1 MKYQVSVDDKKYEL
15 EISKNSK
22 RLEISIN
29 GRKISVDNQQI
40 AIGRLAMMLQDNKP
54 FEFELRRDNGTY
66 DCWLNSRKARCEVI
80 DEKTAAFAKLMGVSA
95 TAKKADVLKA
105 PMPGLVLRIEVEK
118 GQKVNKGDALVVVE
132 AMKMENELKASRS
145 CAIKDIKVTQGQA
158 VDKNQVLIEF
168 E

>member
-1 MKYQVSVDDKKYEL
+1 MKYSVSVDDKKYEL

-22 RLEISIN
+22 SLEIRLN
-29 GRKISVDNQQI
+29 GRSIKVDNQQI
-40 AIGRLAMMLQDNKP
+40 AIGRLAMILQDNKP
-54 FEFELRRDNGTY
+54 FEFELTRENGTY
-66 DCWLNSRKARCEVI
+66 DCWLNSRKAHCEVI

-95 TAKKADVLKA
+95 GARKADVLKA

-118 GQKVNKGDALVVVE
+118 GQKVSKGDALVVVE
-132 AMKMENELKASRS
+132 AMKMENELKASRA
-145 CAIKDIKVTQGQA
+145 CMIKDIRVSQGQA